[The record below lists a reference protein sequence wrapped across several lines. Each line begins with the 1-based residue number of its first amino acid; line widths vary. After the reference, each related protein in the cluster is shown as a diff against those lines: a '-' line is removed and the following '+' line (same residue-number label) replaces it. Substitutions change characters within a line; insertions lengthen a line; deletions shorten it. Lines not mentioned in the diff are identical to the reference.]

1 MGRSFNAPKRTDDE
15 QWKKV
20 EKLWR
25 AGFRFPTNTGWYEV
39 APYPER
45 LREVDEFI
53 SQNPDHP
60 FRVKDQPSPRT

>member
-1 MGRSFNAPKRTDDE
+1 MGRSFKAPKRTDDE

-60 FRVKDQPSPRT
+60 FRVKDQPSLRT